1 MKNIDVQR
9 YLKQFSD
16 DADISIVIAHPKKRK
31 VYEHE
36 AVLLIAD
43 SEVPAFVIAIK
54 RERGMD
60 EEESAACKD
69 GCWSCRH
76 SARTCGFHT
85 GTRRTA

>member
-60 EEESAACKD
+60 EEESAACKECEQAAENIKGQMD
-69 GCWSCRH
+69 ISD
-76 SARTCGFHT
+76 FPEVMP
-85 GTRRTA
+85 